1 MKLYSFQYDPVELAL
16 CKVVK
21 KWMTS
26 EEYRVMAICQFL
38 PVGGRTLWLTK
49 NQLRLKGLEFRNYG
63 NKIMRKTFEGTP
75 LSSLDPVLVGFNA
88 LLMGKDLNALKTIH
102 AETKKLT
109 WLVPLVYVADSRILA
124 SEEIEKFCAV
134 RSLEDHRAETVSILT
149 SQLRQLTTSLDSQS
163 HQLTAGL
170 DQVASR
176 PSS

>member
-1 MKLYSFQYDPVELAL
+1 MIPGEFSLGRLCVAIQQSSTRFVSSKYPRPTPRPYKRRLYEAAVAPVLPSRLGVCTHNFTKKEGIEYDPVELAL

-109 WLVPLVYVADSRILA
+109 WLVPL
-124 SEEIEKFCAV
+124 
-134 RSLEDHRAETVSILT
+134 
-149 SQLRQLTTSLDSQS
+149 
-163 HQLTAGL
+163 
-170 DQVASR
+170 
-176 PSS
+176 